1 MFVNCPASVTHCPR
15 RLAAKE
21 NNMEPVTKIQLFD
34 ENGQKF
40 FGEGPCR
47 LLGLVEETGSLRC
60 AAASMEMA
68 YSKALKLVKQAEKAL
83 GFPLTQRSAGGK
95 DGGGSTLTSEG
106 RTFLRQYEAYRDACV
121 QANRELYAKYFPGK
135 TVGCVI
141 MASGMGKRFGGNKL
155 MADFAG
161 QPMIARILAATE
173 GLFDRRVVVTR
184 HEDVAAFCRE
194 RGIEVVLHDLPNR
207 NDTVR
212 LGLEAAGEVDVC
224 LFCPGDQPLLR
235 KETIEALVN
244 AWKNEPDFIWR
255 TAYDDQPG
263 APILFP
269 KWAFAELLTLP
280 EGKGGSFLAKKYPE
294 RVRLHPVR
302 DQFELVDVDTRETLR
317 ELAER

>member
-1 MFVNCPASVTHCPR
+1 M
-15 RLAAKE
+15 K
-21 NNMEPVTKIQLFD
+21 PVTKIQLFD
-34 ENGQKF
+34 DNGEKF

-68 YSKALKLVKQAEKAL
+68 YSKALKLIKQAEGAL
-83 GFPLTQRSAGGK
+83 GFPLTQRSAGGR
-95 DGGGSTLTSEG
+95 DGGGRTLTPEG

-161 QPMIARILAATE
+161 QPMVARILAATE

-184 HEDVAAFCRE
+184 HEDVAAFCRGQ
-194 RGIEVVLHDLPNR
+194 GIEVVLHDLPGR

-212 LGLEAAGEVDVC
+212 LGLEAGGNMDGC
-224 LFCPGDQPLLR
+224 LFCPGDQPMLR
-235 KETIEALVN
+235 KETIMALVSDWQ
-244 AWKNEPDFIWR
+244 AEPDFIWR
-255 TAYDDQPG
+255 TAFENQPG

-269 KWAFAELLTLP
+269 KWAFPELLTLP
-280 EGKGGSFLAKKYPE
+280 EGKGGALLAKKYPE

-317 ELAER
+317 ELTER

>member
-1 MFVNCPASVTHCPR
+1 M
-15 RLAAKE
+15 K
-21 NNMEPVTKIQLFD
+21 PVTKIQIFD
-34 ENGQKF
+34 ENGEKF

-47 LLGLVEETGSLRC
+47 LLEKVEETGSLRC

-68 YSKALKLVKQAEKAL
+68 YSKALKLVKQAEQAL
-83 GFPLTQRSAGGK
+83 GFPLTQRSVGGR
-95 DGGGSTLTSEG
+95 DGGGSTLTPEG
-106 RTFLRQYEAYRDACV
+106 RDFLRRYEAYRDACV
-121 QANRELYAKYFPGK
+121 QANRELYDQYFPGK
-135 TVGCVI
+135 TLGCVI

-161 QPMIARILAATE
+161 EPMIARILAATE
-173 GLFDRRVVVTR
+173 DLFTRRVVVSR
-184 HEDVAAFCRE
+184 HEDVASFCRE

-212 LGLEAAGEVDVC
+212 LGLEALEGVDSC
-224 LFCPGDQPLLR
+224 LFCPGDQPLLK

-244 AWKNEPDFIWR
+244 AWKREPDFIWR
-255 TAYDDQPG
+255 TAFEDQPG

-269 KWAFAELLTLP
+269 KWAFPELLTLP
-280 EGKGGSFLAKKYPE
+280 EGKGGGILAKKYPE

-302 DQFELVDVDTRETLR
+302 DRFELMDVDTRETLQ

>member
-1 MFVNCPASVTHCPR
+1 M
-15 RLAAKE
+15 K
-21 NNMEPVTKIQLFD
+21 PVTKIQLFD
-34 ENGQKF
+34 DNGEKF

-83 GFPLTQRSAGGK
+83 GFPLTQRSAGGR
-95 DGGGSTLTSEG
+95 DGGGSTLTPEG
-106 RTFLRQYEAYRDACV
+106 QAFLRQYEAYRDACV

-184 HEDVAAFCRE
+184 HADVAEYCRE
-194 RGIEVVLHDLPNR
+194 QEVDVVLHDLPNR

-212 LGLEAAGEVDVC
+212 LGLEAVGNVDGC
-224 LFCPGDQPLLR
+224 LFCPGDQPLLKR
-235 KETIEALVN
+235 DTVAALVS
-244 AWKNEPDFIWR
+244 AWQAEPDFIWR
-255 TAYDDQPG
+255 TAYENQPG

-280 EGKGGSFLAKKYPE
+280 EGKGGGLLAKKYPE